1 MSKVSVEI
9 YFQEC
14 REKHNNK
21 TCKHKIPSWIA
32 KEKVSDRQPNALR
45 IEVFD
50 LSDRCCLKVLSN
62 SPYAKRIAPTDVAN
76 GYLLGFGACEAPC
89 PSCIGVY
96 GD

>member
-1 MSKVSVEI
+1 MGKISVEI

-62 SPYAKRIAPTDVAN
+62 SPYAN

-96 GD
+96 N